1 MTEGYKI
8 CGTCDGDGAIPL
20 YQKCNNNSNECCGGC
35 DYEYRE
41 CPDCYGSGEIE
52 IDEDEE

>member
-41 CPDCYGSGEIE
+41 CPDCYGYGEKE
-52 IDEDEE
+52 INEDEE